1 MNEAEAPTRG
11 SELQGALCLL
21 VAVFCFASVPLF
33 LRYLTRFP
41 EVDAWTVN
49 AIRYGV
55 ATVFWL
61 PFIVQRTIRRPA
73 ERKVWKDA
81 ILASA
86 VNVVGQIGWALGAY
100 YNEAGV
106 IAFVVRSSF
115 FFAIVYSV
123 ILLPREREIVRRP
136 RFWVGAIGIVLGIV
150 FMFGHAFRS
159 GKSSPLGLL
168 ILLGTAAAW
177 GMYGVLVKRNL
188 GEYDERVSFA
198 VNSIYTTGVLVIAMF
213 LFGNWRALGSV
224 PGQVWG
230 LLVVSAFAGIV
241 FAHILL
247 YRGIHTLGPLV
258 AQGASCVQPF
268 LTALGA
274 WIFLKEVLGLW
285 QWAGGYALIGSCVIL
300 LSLRVKRR
308 SGLPDGTRGLVC
320 CPVDGQDRARHEDAK

>member
-1 MNEAEAPTRG
+1 MSEGTAVSRG

-21 VAVFCFASVPLF
+21 VAVVCFASVPLF

-41 EVDAWTVN
+41 ELDAWTVN

-61 PFIVQRTIRRPA
+61 PFIIQRTIRRPA
-73 ERKVWKDA
+73 ERIVWKKA

-86 VNVVGQIGWALGAY
+86 VNVIGQMGWALGAY

-123 ILLPREREIVRRP
+123 ILLPKERAIVRRP
-136 RFWVGAIGIVLGIV
+136 RFWVGAVGIVTGIV
-150 FMFGHAFRS
+150 FMFGNAFHS
-159 GKSSPLGLL
+159 GKSSPLGLF
-168 ILLGTAAAW
+168 ILLFTAAAW
-177 GMYGVLVKRNL
+177 GMYGVLVKRDL
-188 GEYDERVSFA
+188 GGYDERVSFA
-198 VNSIYTTGVLVIAMF
+198 VNSIYTSGVLVVAMF
-213 LFGNWRALGSV
+213 LFGKWRGLGTV
-224 PGQVWG
+224 PIQAWG
-230 LLVVSAFAGIV
+230 ILVVSAFAGIA

-274 WIFLKEVLGLW
+274 WIFLQEVLVPS
-285 QWAGGYALIGSCVIL
+285 QWAGGCALVGSCVIL
-300 LSLRVKRR
+300 LSLKLKRR
-308 SGLPDGTRGLVC
+308 GTLP
-320 CPVDGQDRARHEDAK
+320 PIAHELDSVPAPAADPSQEDNR